1 MTKNM
6 NGINGIKS
14 NGVVPMYVMTS
25 VTHKPEM
32 RIDVLTF
39 MQIVNNFALKMLV
52 S

>member
-6 NGINGIKS
+6 NGINNKS
-14 NGVVPMYVMTS
+14 VVPMYVTTS
-25 VTHKPEM
+25 VSHKPEM

-39 MQIVNNFALKMLV
+39 TQIVNNFALKMLV